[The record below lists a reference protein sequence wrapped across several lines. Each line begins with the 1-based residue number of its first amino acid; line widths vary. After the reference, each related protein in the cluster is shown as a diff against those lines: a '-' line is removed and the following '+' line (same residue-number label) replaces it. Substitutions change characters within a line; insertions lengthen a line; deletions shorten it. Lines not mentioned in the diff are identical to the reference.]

1 MNDKLNFLDRLNELV
16 NMAKEQGGQI
26 SIPEVQAYFKDME
39 LSKEQ
44 MDLMFEYL
52 MSQKVAVVG
61 YVKLES
67 EEKQE
72 IEFTDEEKAYLQE
85 YLEDLKAFPEV
96 TLEARKVLFEKVVNG
111 DEVAKQK
118 ITEAYLKDVI
128 EIAKEFYTPEVF
140 FGDLVQE
147 GNLGLVFGVEMITDA
162 DTAHDVIV
170 SQVKQTMNLLLEEQ
184 KELSGRD
191 KKMIEKV
198 EMLDEAIKSLTE
210 ELGRK
215 ISIDEL
221 AIHLGMEIEEI
232 EDILKLTGDEPEESE
247 SEEE

>member
-16 NMAKEQGGQI
+16 KRAKEQGGQV
-26 SIPEVQAYFKDME
+26 SIPEVQEFFKDME

-61 YVKLES
+61 YVRLNS
-67 EEKQE
+67 EEKEE
-72 IEFTDEEKAYLQE
+72 IEFTEEEKAYLAE
-85 YLEDLKAFPEV
+85 YMEDLNAFPEIPV
-96 TLEARKVLFEKVVNG
+96 EERRPFYEKAVED
-111 DEVAKQK
+111 DEISKQK
-118 ITEAYLKDVI
+118 LMEMYLRDVVAA
-128 EIAKEFYTPEVF
+128 AKEMYVPGIFL
-140 FGDLVQE
+140 GDLIQE
-147 GNLGLVFGVEMITDA
+147 GNLGLVFGVEMLTDA
-162 DTAHDVIV
+162 ETAHETIME
-170 SQVKQTMNLLLEEQ
+170 QVRQSMQMLIEEQ

-198 EMLDEAIKSLTE
+198 QMLDEAITSLTE

-221 AIHLGMEIEEI
+221 AIHMGLEIEEI
-232 EDILKLTGDEPEESE
+232 EDILKLTGDEPEGET
-247 SEEE
+247 EE

>member
-16 NMAKEQGGQI
+16 KKAKTQGSQI
-26 SIPEVQAYFKDME
+26 SIPEVQQYFKDME
-39 LSKEQ
+39 LTKEQ

-61 YVKLES
+61 YVKLDS
-67 EEKQE
+67 EVKEE
-72 IEFTDEEKAYLQE
+72 IEFTEEEKVYLKE

-96 TLEARKVLFEKVVNG
+96 PLEERTPLFEKAVE
-111 DEVAKQK
+111 DDDIAKQK
-118 ITEAYLKDVI
+118 LMEIYLKEVV
-128 EIAKEFYTPEVF
+128 EIAKEMYHPEVF
-140 FGDLVQE
+140 LGDLIQE
-147 GNLGLVFGVEMITDA
+147 GNLGLVYGVEMLTEVEG
-162 DTAHDVIV
+162 AHEVIIA
-170 SQVKQTMNLLLEEQ
+170 QIKQAMNLLLEEQ

-198 EMLDEAIKSLTE
+198 QMLDEAIKSLTE

-232 EDILKLTGDEPEESE
+232 EDILKLTGDE
-247 SEEE
+247 SEEEMEE